1 MQLCRER
8 QKRKSTSKTVLQLCV
23 DPDFNKTRQMCKK
36 KRLEGKELSVS
47 RVPVSKCIL
56 VEGLDD
62 NITEDTVET
71 YFESRRSRGGPVN
84 NADMNPEEGR
94 CYVYFEDSSGMWA

>member
-1 MQLCRER
+1 MSVRNESLPV
-8 QKRKSTSKTVLQLCV
+8 KMSHNCV
-23 DPDFNKTRQMCKK
+23 DTDFDKTRQMCKK
-36 KRLEGKELSVS
+36 KSLEGKELSVS

-62 NITEDTVET
+62 NITEDTVAT
-71 YFESRRSRGGPVN
+71 YFESKRSRGGPVN